1 MTRQT
6 ETDNWRQAQGS
17 MQQLQETIA
26 SAASTIEDA
35 IASPLQD
42 MVEQGTETIGNIVT
56 PIAENPLVQYA
67 TKLPG
72 ISWLMAA
79 LGQVNASLVEQDVIA
94 LQQQYPLETPQQ
106 LAQRIVTDSAFRAAR
121 VGLITN
127 ILPPFAIMLLAL
139 DIAAVTALQA
149 KMVYRIAAVYGFS
162 LTEPARRGEVLAL
175 WGLSMGGSSVLKA
188 GLSVVEVIPFLGA
201 AVGIASN
208 AALLQSLGYVAIQFY
223 EKKQASMQE
232 VSQVK
237 NDEFLK

>member
-6 ETDNWRQAQGS
+6 ETDSWKQAQAS
-17 MQQLQETIA
+17 MQPLQTAIA
-26 SAASTIEDA
+26 SVASTLEDA
-35 IASPLQD
+35 IASPLQEL
-42 MVEQGTETIGNIVT
+42 VEQGTETIGNIVT
-56 PIAENPLVQYA
+56 PIAENPLVKYA

-79 LGQVNASLVEQDVIA
+79 LGQVNAETVEKDVTA

-106 LAQRIVTDSAFRAAR
+106 LAQRVVADSAFRAAR
-121 VGLITN
+121 IGLFTN
-127 ILPPFAIMLLAL
+127 ILPPFALMLFAV

-149 KMVYRIAAVYGFS
+149 KMVYRIAAIYGFS
-162 LTEPARRGEVLAL
+162 LGEPTRRGEVLAL

-188 GLSVVEVIPFLGA
+188 GLSVVEVIPLLGA

-223 EKKQASMQE
+223 EKKQASMDE
-232 VSQVK
+232 SQAHP
-237 NDEFLK
+237 DEQFK

>member
-1 MTRQT
+1 MTKTPETNDWQQT
-6 ETDNWRQAQGS
+6 QAV
-17 MQQLQETIA
+17 MQQFQATIA
-26 SAASTIEDA
+26 SAASNIEAA
-35 IASPLQD
+35 IASPLQE

-56 PIAENPLVQYA
+56 PIAENPLVKYA

-79 LGQVNASLVEQDVIA
+79 LGQVNAETVAQDVTA

-106 LAQRIVTDSAFRAAR
+106 LAQRVVADSAFRAAR
-121 VGLITN
+121 IGLITN
-127 ILPPFAIMLLAL
+127 ILPPFALMLLAV

-149 KMVYRIAAVYGFS
+149 KMVYRIAAIYGFS
-162 LTEPARRGEVLAL
+162 LKEPARRGEVLGL

-223 EKKQASMQE
+223 EKKQAAMSE
-232 VSQVK
+232 VST
-237 NDEFLK
+237 NRE

>member
-1 MTRQT
+1 MTMHP
-6 ETDNWRQAQGS
+6 ETDNWKQAQAAI
-17 MQQLQETIA
+17 QQLKAAIA

-35 IASPLQD
+35 IAFPIQN

-56 PIAENPLVQYA
+56 PIAENPLVKYA

-79 LGQVNASLVEQDVIA
+79 LGQVNAEEVAQDVA
-94 LQQQYPLETPQQ
+94 LLQHQHPLETPEQ
-106 LAQRIVTDSAFRAAR
+106 LAQRVIADSAFRAAR
-121 VGLITN
+121 IGLLTN
-127 ILPPFAIMLLAL
+127 IVPPFALMLLAV

-149 KMVYRIAAVYGFS
+149 KMVYRIAAIYGFS
-162 LTEPARRGEVLAL
+162 LNEPARRGEVVAL

-188 GLSVVEVIPFLGA
+188 GLSVVEVIPLLGA

-223 EKKQASMQE
+223 EKKQAALDN
-232 VSQVK
+232 VK
-237 NDEFLK
+237 